1 MISIL
6 LSVKARLPEFL
17 RLRQVALLA
26 AVLVLAPADAGARPL
41 AEALEPAV
49 ERARALPQLRALIVA
64 IDGEPVVERAFRGP
78 GLDTPVNVKSVAKTV
93 IAALVGAAIER
104 GVLDGPEQRI
114 APLLA
119 GSLPREPDPRLGRVT
134 IGHLLSMQAGLE
146 RTSGANYGGWVT
158 SPDWVRNAL
167 ARPFVDEPGG
177 RMLYST
183 GNSHLLSAIL
193 TRTTGRSTLA
203 LAREW
208 LGRPLGIEV
217 PAWQRDPQGI
227 YLGGNNMALSP
238 RALLALGEL
247 YRTGGTANG
256 RRVFAEEWV
265 ETSLAPRTRSV
276 FTGHAYGYGWFT
288 VAMHGRPVHYAWG
301 YGGQMLW
308 IAPSLALTVVITSDP
323 DGPSGRSG
331 YARELHALIEDGIV
345 ATVAGAVAVDGG
357 GS

>member
-1 MISIL
+1 MHSRSGL
-6 LSVKARLPEFL
+6 AQVGRRAFLQLSSA
-17 RLRQVALLA
+17 ALLA
-26 AVLVLAPADAGARPL
+26 AALMAPSAAADDRSLAP
-41 AEALEPAV
+41 ALEPAV
-49 ERARALPQLRALIVA
+49 ERADALQQLRSLIVA
-64 IDGEPVVERAFRGP
+64 VDGAPVVERSFRGP
-78 GLDTPVNVKSVAKTV
+78 DLDTPVNVKSVAKTV

-119 GSLPREPDPRLGRVT
+119 ESLPRDRDPRLDRVT
-134 IGHLLSMQAGLE
+134 IGHLLSMRAGLE

-158 SPDWVRNAL
+158 SADWVRNAL

-193 TRTTGRSTLA
+193 TRVSGRSTLA

-208 LGRPLGIEV
+208 LGDPLGIEV

-227 YLGGNNMALSP
+227 YFGGNNMGLSP

-247 YRTGGTANG
+247 YRTGGATNG
-256 RRVFAEEWV
+256 RRVFSAEWV
-265 ETSLAPRTRSV
+265 ETSLTPRTRSP

-288 VAMHGRPVHYAWG
+288 VGMEDRPVHYAWG
-301 YGGQMLW
+301 YGGQMIW
-308 IAPSLALTVVITSDP
+308 IVPSLALTVVITSDP

-331 YARELHALIEDGIV
+331 YARQLHALMERDIV
-345 ATVAGAVAVDGG
+345 AAVARAIAEDASGP
-357 GS
+357 